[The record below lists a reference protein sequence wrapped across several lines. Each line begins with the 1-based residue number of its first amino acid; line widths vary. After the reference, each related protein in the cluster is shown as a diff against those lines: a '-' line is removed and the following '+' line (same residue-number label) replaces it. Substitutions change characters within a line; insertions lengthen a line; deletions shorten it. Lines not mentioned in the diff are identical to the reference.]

1 MIKILIGSLFTALVI
16 ILIVLGLVNYNSRYS
31 DTPDKDK
38 FSFLNQFPYELQDNP
53 TMKYNLIFK
62 IFASLVGAS
71 YAVFGMYLFFFVDPY
86 PYTFKNI
93 TEIVLGIIFIV
104 IGVNIFFEFNISL
117 KNYKLHLI
125 TSSSLFA
132 LTVCNYVLVGYYI
145 LFNGYVLVEASNQ
158 FPIALSYVL
167 FVIAAGLL
175 ASLIFT
181 PLKKWMYLEKE
192 EKDGT
197 VRYYRKRISIL
208 PIMEWIFLLS
218 NVLLIILL
226 TIF

>member
-86 PYTFKNI
+86 AFKSI
-93 TEIVLGIIFIV
+93 TEIILGIIFII
-104 IGVNIFFEFNISL
+104 IGVNIFFEFNITL

-125 TSSSLFA
+125 TSSS
-132 LTVCNYVLVGYYI
+132 
-145 LFNGYVLVEASNQ
+145 
-158 FPIALSYVL
+158 
-167 FVIAAGLL
+167 
-175 ASLIFT
+175 
-181 PLKKWMYLEKE
+181 
-192 EKDGT
+192 
-197 VRYYRKRISIL
+197 YR
-208 PIMEWIFLLS
+208 M
-218 NVLLIILL
+218 LIINS
-226 TIF
+226 